1 MLALLLSAAGASAQ
15 LKFVDAEQL
24 GLVNKL
30 GPTENRYHRVDTDKY
45 DLTQAEANLLRM
57 PAGMALVFRTNSSQI
72 AVRTHYLNYSMVR
85 HSTTGVSQTG
95 YDLYIRKDGGW
106 LYAGSNAP
114 KNEDAE
120 LVLVRNMDDSEKE
133 CLLYLPLFSE
143 LGRIEIGIDEGAR
156 IEASA
161 NPFRHR
167 IIISGRASRTARAPD
182 GRACLIR

>member
-1 MLALLLSAAGASAQ
+1 M
-15 LKFVDAEQL
+15 
-24 GLVNKL
+24 
-30 GPTENRYHRVDTDKY
+30 
-45 DLTQAEANLLRM
+45 
-57 PAGMALVFRTNSSQI
+57 
-72 AVRTHYLNYSMVR
+72 AVRR
-85 HSTTGVSQTG
+85 
-95 YDLYIRKDGGW
+95 
-106 LYAGSNAP
+106 SNAP

-161 NPFRHR
+161 NLSVTGSLF
-167 IIISGRASRTARAPD
+167 SGRASRTARAPD